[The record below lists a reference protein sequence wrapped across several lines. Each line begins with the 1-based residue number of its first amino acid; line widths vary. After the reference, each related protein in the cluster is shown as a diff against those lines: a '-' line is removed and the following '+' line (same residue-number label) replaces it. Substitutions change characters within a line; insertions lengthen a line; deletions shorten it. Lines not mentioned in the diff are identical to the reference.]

1 MITFTHICNRKKIMN
16 VKINK
21 HIIKYIQNNND
32 AYKDITINEND
43 LWHLN
48 KIIQKLPTEKE
59 KNFFELEKDNITVQI
74 PMRLFN
80 LTKDIIPE
88 Y

>member
-1 MITFTHICNRKKIMN
+1 MN
-16 VKINK
+16 ARINK
-21 HIIKYIQNNND
+21 QIIKYTQNNKET
-32 AYKDITINEND
+32 YKDIAFNEDD

-48 KIIQKLPTEKE
+48 KIIQKPPTEKE
-59 KNFFELEKDNITVQI
+59 REFLELEKDNITVQI